1 MSRLIN
7 ADDILSRAHDVT
19 LKNGAKHRCFDVTM
33 LHEIPTVETLEWIL
47 CKERLPEANGRYLVT
62 RGLNACGALWNRT
75 YILNYSDLMGLKSEK
90 IWWSGNPG
98 KNDFEKYTDVL
109 AWMELP
115 KAYGKD

>member
-1 MSRLIN
+1 MM
-7 ADDILSRAHDVT
+7 DW
-19 LKNGAKHRCFDVTM
+19 
-33 LHEIPTVETLEWIL
+33 IPVS
-47 CKERLPEANGRYLVT
+47 ERLPEENGRYLVT

-75 YILNYSDLMGLKSEK
+75 YILNYSDLMGLKSKK

-98 KNDFEKYTDVL
+98 KNDFQKYTDVL

>member
-33 LHEIPTVETLEWIL
+33 LHEIPTVETLEWIP
-47 CKERLPEANGRYLVT
+47 CSERLPKIGQYCFITTKDGDVNMDKYCSYGWR
-62 RGLNACGALWNRT
+62 
-75 YILNYSDLMGLKSEK
+75 NYGD
-90 IWWSGNPG
+90 N
-98 KNDFEKYTDVL
+98 VL

-115 KAYGKD
+115 EPYEESKA